1 MTRNL
6 RITVKLFVLLGCVA
20 VIGCTSRVP
29 GERHGSSDV
38 GSSAPRIVN
47 IINFV
52 RLLEPRSAEITEE
65 VLFNT
70 VVEQVRFMRANKL
83 RGTFLL
89 QYDALM
95 DPRYQELMKSLP
107 RDSFE
112 VGAWWEIP
120 QPLVE
125 QAGMKW
131 RGRFPWDWYANV
143 GFSTGYTPEERERL
157 VDVYMADFL
166 KIFGYYPAS
175 VGSWFIDAHTLNYL
189 YDKYGIVASCN
200 CKDQYGTDGYT
211 LWGGYWSQ
219 AYYPSRLNSY
229 MPAQNEQN
237 QLPVPIFR
245 MLGSDPV
252 RQYDQG
258 RSSNGQGVIT
268 LEPVYPFGGG
278 DSAWVH
284 WYFKEFIDG
293 VSLGFNYTQTG
304 QENSFTWAAMAK
316 GFHIQMPLLAK
327 LRDENRIRVE
337 TLVESAKWFRQH
349 YRVTPATSVTVKKG
363 LDGSDKKTVWFD
375 SRFYRVNMLWENGRL
390 RIRDIHLFDEEVPSF
405 YTTGVATSNACE
417 FFTLPFVDGYLWS
430 SKDQIAGMQLKAVVD
445 GREVLI
451 EGADPEFSELN
462 AGVLHVSWPLKN
474 IVGTLTIDMDEKSL
488 TMNLESNKE
497 IRWHLDLLA
506 ADSVA
511 LPFTKVSGK
520 RIDCRFQGR
529 NYAVEIDKG
538 TFSVSGDR
546 KFRIAPA
553 EGMLMLNL
561 AKR

>member
-189 YDKYGIVASCN
+189 YDKYRIVASCN